1 MATRKKTDP
10 NAKIVAQNRRARH
23 DYFITDT
30 IEAGIMLAGTE
41 VKSLRDGKGN
51 IRESYAAVEEG
62 AIWLVNAYIPEYQ
75 SKSPFGH
82 ETRRKRKLLLHRREM
97 DRLIDAVG
105 RKGASLVPLSIYFNE
120 RGIAKVALAMAEGK
134 KKSDKRDAIK
144 ERDWKRDQAR
154 LLREKG

>member
-1 MATRKKTDP
+1 MATRRKTDP
-10 NAKIVAQNRRARH
+10 THKAVAQNRRARH

-41 VKSLRDGKGN
+41 VKSLRAGKGN
-51 IRESYAAVEEG
+51 IQESFAAVEEG

-75 SKSPFGH
+75 SKSPFAH

-97 DRLIDAVG
+97 DRLIEAVG
-105 RKGASLVPLSIYFNE
+105 KKGASLVPLSIYFND
-120 RGIAKVALAMAEGK
+120 RGLAKVALAIVTGK
-134 KKSDKRDAIK
+134 KKSDKREALK

>member
-1 MATRKKTDP
+1 MATRKNTDP
-10 NAKIVAQNRRARH
+10 KGKIVAQNRRARH

-51 IRESYAAVEEG
+51 IQESYAAVEEG

-97 DRLIDAVG
+97 HRLMDAEASQALVG
-105 RKGASLVPLSIYFNE
+105 GSSVVPMVTCPMRRE
-120 RGIAKVALAMAEGK
+120 PAAEACQRV
-134 KKSDKRDAIK
+134 STR
-144 ERDWKRDQAR
+144 
-154 LLREKG
+154 